1 MTRDRILILVAL
13 LALLGTVAWSVRPQD
28 ETPAGRVD
36 RVTSELRCVTC
47 QGLSVKDSLAPSARQ
62 MRDLVTQRVTEGKTD
77 EEIRAEFRASYGDW
91 VFLSPSATSWSGLIW
106 LVPVI
111 ALAAGLAIA
120 VGRIRPTAPSVAA
133 PPARELAALRERV
146 AREEALDLPQTD
158 GAG

>member
-1 MTRDRILILVAL
+1 MKRDRILILIAL
-13 LALLGTVAWSVRPQD
+13 LALLFTVAWSVRPQD
-28 ETPAGRVD
+28 ETAAGRLD
-36 RVTSELRCVTC
+36 RITSELRCVTC

-62 MRDLVTQRVTEGKTD
+62 MREIVAQRVAEGKTD

-91 VFLSPSATSWSGLIW
+91 VFLSPSAASWAGLIW
-106 LVPVI
+106 LVPLV
-111 ALAAGLAIA
+111 ALAAGLAVA
-120 VGRIRPTAPSVAA
+120 LTRIRSAAPSIAA

>member
-1 MTRDRILILVAL
+1 MTRDRVLILIAL

-36 RVTSELRCVTC
+36 RITSELRCVTC

-62 MRDLVTQRVTEGKTD
+62 MREIVAQRVTEGRTD

-106 LVPVI
+106 LVPLV
-111 ALAAGLAIA
+111 ALAAGVAIA
-120 VGRIRPTAPSVAA
+120 IGRIRPSAPSSAA